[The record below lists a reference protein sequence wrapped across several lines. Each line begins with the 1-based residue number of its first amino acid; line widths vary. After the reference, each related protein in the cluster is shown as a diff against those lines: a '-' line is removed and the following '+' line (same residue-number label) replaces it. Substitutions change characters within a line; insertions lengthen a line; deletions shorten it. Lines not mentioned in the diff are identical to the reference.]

1 MRSRRCDQILELID
15 NVLEGLS
22 DLPRNEHDVPRDRRL
37 PELRHP
43 GEHGDDRAPAA
54 A

>member
-15 NVLEGLS
+15 NVLEGLAA
-22 DLPRNEHDVPRDRRL
+22 LPSNEHDVPNDRRL
-37 PELRHP
+37 PELHRR
-43 GEHGDDRAPAA
+43 GEHGDDRASAA